1 MSACNVPAGIVAF
14 HAMNTCEVCREAVD
28 DSERV
33 CSQCRQPLCRACWA
47 VDEFC
52 VPCAASVY
60 VDPPVHD
67 RAPAQARA
75 GQEGQRG

>member
-1 MSACNVPAGIVAF
+1 MSPCNVLAGIVAF
-14 HAMNTCEVCREAVD
+14 QAMRTCEVCREAVD
-28 DSERV
+28 EPERV

-60 VDPPVHD
+60 VEPPAHD
-67 RAPAQARA
+67 RAKKEVQA
-75 GQEGQRG
+75 